1 VVLTQII
8 FEVAVKFGASGGVTT
23 VTVELLEVAEQSQ
36 LISVTLKL

>member
-1 VVLTQII
+1 MVLTQII
-8 FEVAVKFGASGGVTT
+8 FEVAVKFGAAGGVAK